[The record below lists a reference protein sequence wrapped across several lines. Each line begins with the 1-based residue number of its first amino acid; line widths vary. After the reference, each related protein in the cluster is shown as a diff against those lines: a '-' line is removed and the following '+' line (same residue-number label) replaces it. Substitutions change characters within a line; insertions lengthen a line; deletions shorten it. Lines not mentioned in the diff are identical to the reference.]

1 MERRCAGVFVTLI
14 LLFMA
19 MVLRIFVLSRS
30 AYYAAV
36 AGGQSSWLLGVDQS
50 RGQIYDCNLK
60 PLTGSET
67 RYVAA
72 VEPSAEAAGALYPVL
87 AEEDR
92 EAATHALAGLTPFV
106 IDVTSPE
113 VYAPGVEVFEV
124 QDRVSAGQTAVHLIG
139 YLPLY
144 VAIHEGYFADE
155 GLDVTVVQATGGAHV
170 TAVVSGDAFAVI
182 GGVDSNNFAN
192 QGNADPIVAIVNCV
206 NRANVY
212 LFARA
217 GLSPASDSD
226 EDMADFLRGKIIIAG
241 RYGGSPNVLTRY
253 LVKRVGL
260 DPDTDVTLLEN
271 ADAATVTAML
281 QYGQGDIGN
290 GGEPQISEG
299 VTAGIFEEPFVAFPD
314 LGDYA
319 YSVIGVKR
327 STMEQQPETCL
338 RFVRAMMKAL
348 KAVQDDHE
356 LAARVLELEFPTL
369 TEAGRQAA
377 LERAYADNLWSADG
391 IISRQAVDTLMEVVT
406 SSGMFDG
413 TYDVDEL
420 IDMRFV
426 EQVMQESAQE

>member
-1 MERRCAGVFVTLI
+1 MKTR
-14 LLFMA
+14 LLCFL
-19 MVLRIFVLSRS
+19 MVL
-30 AYYAAV
+30 A
-36 AGGQSSWLLGVDQS
+36 LLP
-50 RGQIYDCNLK
+50 CL
-60 PLTGSET
+60 
-67 RYVAA
+67 A
-72 VEPSAEAAGALYPVL
+72 L
-87 AEEDR
+87 AED
-92 EAATHALAGLTPFV
+92 
-106 IDVTSPE
+106 
-113 VYAPGVEVFEV
+113 APQKLVVAEP
-124 QDRVSAGQTAVHLIG
+124 VHLIG

-253 LVKRVGL
+253 LVKRIGL

-299 VTAGIFEEPFVAFPD
+299 V
-314 LGDYA
+314 
-319 YSVIGVKR
+319 KR

-356 LAARVLELEFPTL
+356 LAASVLELEFPTL

-377 LERAYADNLWSADG
+377 LNRAYVDNLWSADG
-391 IISRQAVDTLMEVVT
+391 IISRQAVDTLMEVVI
-406 SSGMFDG
+406 SSGIFDG
-413 TYDVDEL
+413 TYDVDAL